1 MQVLWQTTAS
11 HQKKGLSRVQSK
23 MQILSKWHHFASV
36 CMARKKREV
45 NLLEE
50 NCESSEESILQVEEI
65 STAALNFHRK
75 QARHHTGVICNVL
88 SYRDL
93 SIINQDGNPL
103 VEQSKTKFK
112 LFDGLMMKPLGVVN
126 LRITYGSQT
135 QVLQFQVAS
144 GSNKPLLSA
153 QTCQK
158 LGLLKLGSQPEVLS
172 LHEKHIPNY
181 TQYTVLQITEMSLS
195 DSDTVDRTAVHVQ
208 YTSRWIPVALRND
221 IKAKLA
227 DLETKGIIK
236 KEKVPTEWISNMVVV
251 AKPGKIQ
258 TCLAPRELNKVIQHP
273 RYQMPTHEELLPK
286 L

>member
-112 LFDGLMMKPLGVVN
+112 LFDGFMMKPLGVVN
-126 LRITYGSQT
+126 LRITPPNT
-135 QVLQFQVAS
+135 
-144 GSNKPLLSA
+144 LL
-153 QTCQK
+153 CF
-158 LGLLKLGSQPEVLS
+158 
-172 LHEKHIPNY
+172 
-181 TQYTVLQITEMSLS
+181 
-195 DSDTVDRTAVHVQ
+195 
-208 YTSRWIPVALRND
+208 
-221 IKAKLA
+221 
-227 DLETKGIIK
+227 
-236 KEKVPTEWISNMVVV
+236 ISTNLV
-251 AKPGKIQ
+251 
-258 TCLAPRELNKVIQHP
+258 
-273 RYQMPTHEELLPK
+273 
-286 L
+286 